1 MSSEGLPLEQLSFEQ
16 AFERLQSAIEALE
29 DGGLTLEAS
38 IEQFE
43 IGMKLAN
50 HCAAALDRAELKV
63 SRLLGNGEDGAEIA
77 PLSPES
83 LRSN

>member
-1 MSSEGLPLEQLSFEQ
+1 VSSEEIRLEQPSFED
-16 AFERLQSAIEALE
+16 AFQRLQSAIQALE
-29 DGGLTLEAS
+29 EGGLTLEAS

-50 HCAAALDRAELKV
+50 YCAAALDQAELKV
-63 SRLLGNGEDGAEIA
+63 SRLLGSGEDGTRTI
-77 PLSPES
+77 PLSPDS